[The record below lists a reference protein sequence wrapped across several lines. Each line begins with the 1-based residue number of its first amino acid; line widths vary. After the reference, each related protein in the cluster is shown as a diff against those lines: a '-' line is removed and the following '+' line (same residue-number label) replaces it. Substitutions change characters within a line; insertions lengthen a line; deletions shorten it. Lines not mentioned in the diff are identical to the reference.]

1 MTMQFL
7 RALLH
12 SKRIETVPLSRQE
25 AARALRDGA
34 VHHGLVLAAFGR
46 YFTGRFDLR

>member
-1 MTMQFL
+1 MQSL
-7 RALLH
+7 RVLST
-12 SKRIETVPLSRQE
+12 SKRIETVPLSRRE